1 MNEKLTLKL
10 SLYEQVQK
18 YIVGSSKL
26 IFNMIV
32 NKLNGML
39 SNSERFTNVI
49 VGVTPS
55 AVVVPDLDAL
65 VKRQSTMFLA

>member
-1 MNEKLTLKL
+1 MNEKLSLNL
-10 SLYEQVQK
+10 LLYEQVQK
-18 YIVGSSKL
+18 YIVGNSKL
-26 IFNMIV
+26 IAKLTV

-65 VKRQSTMFLA
+65 VKRQPTMFLA

>member
-1 MNEKLTLKL
+1 MNEKLTLK
-10 SLYEQVQK
+10 
-18 YIVGSSKL
+18 
-26 IFNMIV
+26 
-32 NKLNGML
+32 L

-65 VKRQSTMFLA
+65 VKRQPTMFLA